1 MIFLNISLLT
11 YSSSFRLFQSSR
23 IITFVK
29 NKILKKNRRTGYLLL
44 GSNLKNREKS
54 LEIATFLIN
63 ERVGLVSQKS
73 RIYSTKPWGVEGQ
86 ADFLNQAIEIKT
98 NRSSD
103 EIIDLCLKIE
113 SEMGRVRTGRISAR
127 IIDIDFILFEDE
139 IVDTPK
145 LILPHPRMHL
155 RNFVLQPLAEL
166 ASEEIH
172 PIFKT
177 TISDLFEKCEDTE
190 EVKLFK
196 QIEN

>member
-1 MIFLNISLLT
+1 MKKN
-11 YSSSFRLFQSSR
+11 SR
-23 IITFVK
+23 I
-29 NKILKKNRRTGYLLL
+29 GYLLL

-63 ERVGLVSQKS
+63 ERVGSVSRKS

-103 EIIDLCLKIE
+103 EIIDLCLEIE
-113 SEMGRVRTGRISAR
+113 SEMGRVRTGRVSAR
-127 IIDIDFILFEDE
+127 IIDIDFILFENE
-139 IVDTPK
+139 IVNTPK

-155 RNFVLQPLAEL
+155 RNFVLQLLAEL
-166 ASEEIH
+166 APEAIH
-172 PIFKT
+172 PVFKT
-177 TISDLFEKCEDTE
+177 TISYLFEKCEDME

-196 QIEN
+196 